1 MKSIIH
7 NAVKN
12 IPEENRIFIRKQG
25 EIADHIEVLL
35 EKKGWSQKDLA
46 KAMKKTEAEIS
57 RMLNTPQNLTLK
69 TLARIEAALG
79 EEVIIVPK
87 RPQYSS
93 FVWQTRSIQQE
104 ERIML
109 GQFNFSNSMRVT
121 QKQFGITRKENSF
134 LQEMYMN
141 Q

>member
-1 MKSIIH
+1 MKNIIQ

-25 EIADHIEVLL
+25 EIADHIECLL
-35 EKKGWSQKDLA
+35 EQKGWSQKDLA
-46 KAMKKTEAEIS
+46 QAMRKTEAEIS

-69 TLARIEAALG
+69 TRARIEAALG

-87 RPQYSS
+87 RPQHLN

-109 GQFNFSNSMRVT
+109 GKFDFSKSLGVT
-121 QKQFGITRKENSF
+121 QKQFGVTRKESSF